1 MWPGF
6 DSSKHV
12 LRIDLALDLEN
23 HGIIEIDSFLAII
36 WIIQLEKEVNRLNDN
51 SICMLSTVSIL
62 YLKVL
67 DLLGSL
73 IWIIHGEISPIVLSI
88 LIQQQWSIYMLDACV
103 VAFLGRATY
112 PTLIVIVHIYRVEV
126 WERKLVLYVRAEV
139 RKLLGWVRQW
149 HLNLLLNHKLILV
162 EEAFKCIIVITG
174 DWILFNFFVILFW
187 YFFILWI
194 WSKWII
200 SE

>member
-1 MWPGF
+1 LRDALSKLRHHVNNFLDYFLWEDGEEDDLVVLAQLFDCLFQAMWPGF

-12 LRIDLALDLEN
+12 LRIDLAFDLEN

-73 IWIIHGEISPIVLSI
+73 IWIIHSEISPIVLSI
-88 LIQQQWSIYMLDACV
+88 LVQQQ
-103 VAFLGRATY
+103 
-112 PTLIVIVHIYRVEV
+112 
-126 WERKLVLYVRAEV
+126 
-139 RKLLGWVRQW
+139 
-149 HLNLLLNHKLILV
+149 
-162 EEAFKCIIVITG
+162 
-174 DWILFNFFVILFW
+174 
-187 YFFILWI
+187 
-194 WSKWII
+194 
-200 SE
+200 